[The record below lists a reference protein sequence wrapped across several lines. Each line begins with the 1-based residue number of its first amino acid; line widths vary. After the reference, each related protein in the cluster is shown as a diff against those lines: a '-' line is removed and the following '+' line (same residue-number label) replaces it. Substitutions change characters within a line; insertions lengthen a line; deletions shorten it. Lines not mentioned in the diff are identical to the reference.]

1 MAVKTN
7 QSHTKKFRLALDLVL
22 EVICDAPRFG
32 LKYHLVSNG
41 ERKNVENLEKVKK
54 CAILPSFLSETMFCK
69 SFCLNSA
76 NSWAV
81 APIGNEVL

>member
-1 MAVKTN
+1 MELWLSAFEWAQAIAVREGA
-7 QSHTKKFRLALDLVL
+7 SGVSR
-22 EVICDAPRFG
+22 DAPRFG

-54 CAILPSFLSETMFCK
+54 CAILPSFLSETMFWK
-69 SFCLNSA
+69 SFGLNSA

-81 APIGNEVL
+81 APIGDEVL